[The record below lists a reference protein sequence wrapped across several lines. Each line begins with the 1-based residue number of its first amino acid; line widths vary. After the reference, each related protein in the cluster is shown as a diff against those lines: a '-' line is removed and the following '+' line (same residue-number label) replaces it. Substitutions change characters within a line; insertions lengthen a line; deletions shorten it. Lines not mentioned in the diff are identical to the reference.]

1 MMKVMTELF
10 MKNQKSTKTTLERV
24 ERLIAR
30 VIDWADAL
38 ETRLPLA
45 DQSKLA
51 EETHE
56 DDCDKEEE

>member
-30 VIDWADAL
+30 VIDWDDAL

-45 DQSKLA
+45 NQSKLA